1 MAGEGG
7 GGVWYQTQDT
17 LVWKAIAQ
25 VTRPTLLFMLLFVFH
40 QNDPTD
46 ESGYPIVKHGKL
58 CLVDLAGKNK
68 IIVFVVRRF
77 YRPSYF

>member
-1 MAGEGG
+1 MESDCPSHQANPA
-7 GGVWYQTQDT
+7 V
-17 LVWKAIAQ
+17 LF
-25 VTRPTLLFMLLFVFH
+25 FMLLFVFH

-77 YRPSYF
+77 YRLSYF